1 MPTLVDVM
9 LSRLP
14 IRTLLSA
21 AVALMAG
28 FVAALLVLDLAGDQF
43 PGEPLVQIGADYL
56 TWVAVALIVYLL
68 IRRFVPAARRR
79 VGEARVRGAAPG
91 ERQNPGDRETP

>member
-1 MPTLVDVM
+1 M

-14 IRTLLSA
+14 IRTLLAA
-21 AVALMAG
+21 AVALVGG

-43 PGEPLVQIGADYL
+43 PGEPLVQIGAAYL
-56 TWVAVALIVYLL
+56 AWVAVALIVYLL

-79 VGEARVRGAAPG
+79 AGEAQVGSAPPG
-91 ERQNPGDRETP
+91 EHQHPGDRETP